1 MLEADGMSSITQ
13 IAKIKRLSSGTVSSE
28 CNEVTPQLV
37 QLRLRLKLIYNISGE
52 AKNLQQDIN
61 SIDGL

>member
-1 MLEADGMSSITQ
+1 MSSIVQ
-13 IAKIKRLSSGTVSSE
+13 IAKIKKVSSGTVGTFNFSL
-28 CNEVTPQLV
+28 NMLTF

-52 AKNLQQDIN
+52 TRNLQEDIN